1 MISRANKACKY
12 FPCHKNLEDCTF
24 CYCPFYPCLNETRGG
39 EFIYSQKTGKRIWA
53 CQNCSWIHQRSVTD
67 KILSIIRKNKKQFEK
82 ESMEKDKLE
91 DTGLIILCHGS
102 KQEKTQDMVNH
113 LIETIKK
120 LLRPSAIVPAYLQL
134 CPPDIE
140 TSVDL
145 LAEKGCKKIVLATF
159 FLFNG
164 NNVKID
170 IPEIL
175 KKEKKKHP
183 EIQFIQTES
192 IGSDEKISG
201 IVIEK
206 IKEAIKIADF

>member
-39 EFIYSQKTGKRIWA
+39 EFIYSKKTEKRIWS
-53 CQNCSWIHQRSVTD
+53 CQNCSWIHQRNITD
-67 KILSIIRKNKKQFEK
+67 KILSIIRKNKEQIENINI
-82 ESMEKDKLE
+82 ENDKLE
-91 DTGLIILCHGS
+91 DTGFVILCHGS
-102 KQEKTQDMVNH
+102 KQKKTKDTVNN

-120 LLRPSAIVPAYLQL
+120 RLSHAIVTPSYLQL
-134 CPPDIE
+134 CEPGLSKSIKFL
-140 TSVDL
+140 V
-145 LAEKGCKKIVLATF
+145 EKGCKKIVVVSF

-164 NNVKID
+164 NHVKID

-175 KKEKKKHP
+175 ETEKKKYP
-183 EIQFIQTES
+183 GVRFIQTKS
-192 IGSDEKISG
+192 IGDNKMMNE